1 MDTATRDLVGS
12 ADPLALLEAGVPLS
26 LLFDLVTI
34 DLSGSKEI
42 AANERADTSW
52 VHQAA

>member
-1 MDTATRDLVGS
+1 MDTATRDRIES

-26 LLFDLVTI
+26 LLIDLVTI

-42 AANERADTSW
+42 ARTERADTSW

>member
-1 MDTATRDLVGS
+1 MDTTTQETVRS
-12 ADPLALLEAGVPLS
+12 ADPISLLEAGVPLS

-42 AANERADTSW
+42 ARTERADTSW